1 MTDDRIGVAFAGCG
15 SISRLYT
22 DIYAGL
28 SDVARV
34 VAVAD
39 PQPER
44 AEHRRARQI
53 EAYHAASHAARLRAG
68 ESRDDETRAQELR
81 KAALAQSAATAGIRV
96 YRDHEGLLRD
106 EEVQAMVLLTT
117 PTVRSEPTIAA
128 AEAGRHVFTQGP
140 MAASVADAAAM
151 ADAVRRA
158 GVKFHSQCGARY
170 PRGIALARRAIEK
183 SLLGQVASARVELNW
198 FRPQSYYQGWHGTW
212 SGEGGGAAFH
222 HGRYII
228 DPFLWVLGSRV
239 VELFA
244 YAGPAL
250 REIEHE
256 NLTHAAMRYSNG
268 ATGTIHASLLNHKQR
283 LTPSGRFEILGR
295 DASMLVGEEYF
306 NQGAPGANYWEA
318 DTSFGFGDGAAV
330 AALDALADEVSEVPE
345 RASEEYQ
352 SRLFLESIANDSDP
366 LVPIE
371 VPMHHVEI
379 VRALYKSAHEG
390 APVSLP
396 LDKDDPFYTFEGRIA

>member
-1 MTDDRIGVAFAGCG
+1 MIDDRIGVGFAGCG
-15 SISRLYT
+15 AISRLYT

-28 SDVARV
+28 CDVARV

-39 PQPER
+39 PLPER
-44 AEHRRARQI
+44 AEHRRARQV
-53 EAYHAASHAARLRAG
+53 EAYLVEAHAARLRAG
-68 ESRDDETRAQELR
+68 EARDDETRARELR
-81 KAALAQSAATAGIRV
+81 RAALAESAATAGIRV

-106 EEVQAMVLLTT
+106 GDVQAMALLTT
-117 PTVRSEPTIAA
+117 PAVRAEPTIAA

-140 MAASVADAAAM
+140 MARSVADAAAM
-151 ADAVRRA
+151 ADAVRQA

-170 PRGIALARRAIEK
+170 PRGIALARRAVER
-183 SLLGQVASARVELNW
+183 SLLGEVASARVELNW
-198 FRPQSYYQGWHGTW
+198 FRPQSYYRGWHGAW

-228 DPFLWVLGSRV
+228 DPFLYVLGSRA

-244 YAGPAL
+244 FAGPAL

-256 NLTHAAMRYSNG
+256 NLTHAAVRYSNG

-283 LTPSGRFEILGR
+283 LTPPGRFEILGR
-295 DASMLVGEEYF
+295 DASMLVGEEYV
-306 NQGAPGANYWEA
+306 NQPAPGSSYWEA
-318 DTSFGFGDGAAV
+318 DTTFGFGDGAAV
-330 AALDALADEVSEVPE
+330 DALAALADDVSGVPE

-352 SRLFLESIANDSDP
+352 SRLFLESIANDTEP
-366 LVPIE
+366 VVPIE
-371 VPMHHVEI
+371 VPLHHVEV

-396 LDKDDPFYTFEGRIA
+396 LDEGDPFYSFEGRIA

>member
-1 MTDDRIGVAFAGCG
+1 MPDDRIGVGFAGCG
-15 SISRLYT
+15 AISRLYT

-28 SDVARV
+28 ADVARV
-34 VAVAD
+34 LAVAD

-53 EAYHAASHAARLRAG
+53 EAYLAEAHAARLRAG
-68 ESRDDETRAQELR
+68 EARDDDTRAHELR
-81 KAALAQSAATAGIRV
+81 KAALAESAATAGIRV
-96 YRDHEGLLRD
+96 YRDHEALLRD
-106 EEVQAMVLLTT
+106 DEVQAMVLLTT
-117 PTVRSEPTIAA
+117 PAVRAEPTIAA
-128 AEAGRHVFTQGP
+128 AEAGRHIFTQGP

-151 ADAVRRA
+151 ANAVRAA

-183 SLLGQVASARVELNW
+183 SLLGEVASARVELNW
-198 FRPQSYYQGWHGTW
+198 FRPQSYYRGWHGTW
-212 SGEGGGAAFH
+212 SGEGGGASFH

-228 DPFLWVLGSRV
+228 DPFLYVLGSRA

-244 YAGPAL
+244 FSGPAL

-256 NLTHAAMRYSNG
+256 NLTHAAVRYSNG
-268 ATGTIHASLLNHKQR
+268 ATGTIHASLLNHKHR
-283 LTPSGRFEILGR
+283 LTPAGRFEILGR
-295 DASMLVGEEYF
+295 DASMLVGEEYV
-306 NQGAPGANYWEA
+306 NQTAPGSNYWKA
-318 DTSFGFGDGAAV
+318 DTTFGFGDGAAV
-330 AALDALADEVSEVPE
+330 NALTSLAEEVSGVPE
-345 RASEEYQ
+345 HASEEYQ
-352 SRLFLESIANDSDP
+352 SRLFLESIANDSAP

-396 LDKDDPFYTFEGRIA
+396 LDEGDPFYTFEGRI

>member
-81 KAALAQSAATAGIRV
+81 KAALAESAAIAGIRV

-151 ADAVRRA
+151 ADAVRSA

-170 PRGIALARRAIEK
+170 PRGIALARRAVEK

-306 NQGAPGANYWEA
+306 NQALRAPTTGRP
-318 DTSFGFGDGAAV
+318 TRRSG
-330 AALDALADEVSEVPE
+330 SETGRRSTRWTHSPTKCPTCPSAPPRSTRAGCSW
-345 RASEEYQ
+345 RASPTTRTRWCP
-352 SRLFLESIANDSDP
+352 SRCRCTTWRSCGPCTSRRT
-366 LVPIE
+366 
-371 VPMHHVEI
+371 
-379 VRALYKSAHEG
+379 RAL
-390 APVSLP
+390 
-396 LDKDDPFYTFEGRIA
+396 R

>member
-1 MTDDRIGVAFAGCG
+1 MIDDRIGVGFAGCG
-15 SISRLYT
+15 AISRLYT

-44 AEHRRARQI
+44 AAHRRARQV
-53 EAYHAASHAARLRAG
+53 EAYLAASHAARLRAG
-68 ESRDDETRAQELR
+68 EARDDETRAAELR
-81 KAALAQSAATAGIRV
+81 KAELAQSAAADIRV
-96 YRDHEGLLRD
+96 YRSHEGLLRD

-117 PTVRSEPTIAA
+117 PTVRAEPTIAA

-140 MAASVADAAAM
+140 MAASVVDATAM
-151 ADAVRRA
+151 ADAVRQA

-170 PRGIALARRAIEK
+170 PRGIALARRAVEK
-183 SLLGQVASARVELNW
+183 SLLGEVASARVELNW
-198 FRPQSYYQGWHGTW
+198 FRPQGYYQGWHGTW
-212 SGEGGGAAFH
+212 TGEGGGASFH

-256 NLTHAAMRYSNG
+256 NLTHAAVRYSNG

-295 DASMLVGEEYF
+295 DASMLVGEEYL
-306 NQGAPGANYWEA
+306 NQSNPGSSYWKA
-318 DTSFGFGDGAAV
+318 DTTFGFGDGAAV
-330 AALDALADEVSEVPE
+330 DALASLAEDVSGVPE
-345 RASEEYQ
+345 QASEEYQ

-366 LVPIE
+366 VVPIE

-396 LDKDDPFYTFEGRIA
+396 LDEDDPFYTFEGRIA

>member
-1 MTDDRIGVAFAGCG
+1 MIDDRIGVGFAGCG
-15 SISRLYT
+15 AISRLYT

-44 AEHRRARQI
+44 AAHRRARQV
-53 EAYHAASHAARLRAG
+53 EAYLAASHAARLRAG
-68 ESRDDETRAQELR
+68 EARDDETRAAELR
-81 KAALAQSAATAGIRV
+81 KAELAQSAAADIRV
-96 YRDHEGLLRD
+96 YRSHEGLLRD
-106 EEVQAMVLLTT
+106 DEVRAMVLLTT
-117 PTVRSEPTIAA
+117 PTVRAEPTIAA

-151 ADAVRRA
+151 ADAVRQA

-170 PRGIALARRAIEK
+170 PRGIALARRAVEK
-183 SLLGQVASARVELNW
+183 SLLGEIASARVELNW
-198 FRPQSYYQGWHGTW
+198 FRPQGYYQGWHGTW
-212 SGEGGGAAFH
+212 DGEGGGAAFH

-256 NLTHAAMRYSNG
+256 NLTHAAVRYSNG

-283 LTPSGRFEILGR
+283 LTPSGPVRDTGSGRVDAGRRRVPQPGQPGLKLLEGRHDVRIRGRGRGGRAGIARRRRVGRARAGLG
-295 DASMLVGEEYF
+295 G
-306 NQGAPGANYWEA
+306 
-318 DTSFGFGDGAAV
+318 
-330 AALDALADEVSEVPE
+330 VPE
-345 RASEEYQ
+345 QAVPGEHRQRLGPGRAR
-352 SRLFLESIANDSDP
+352 SRC
-366 LVPIE
+366 
-371 VPMHHVEI
+371 
-379 VRALYKSAHEG
+379 RC
-390 APVSLP
+390 
-396 LDKDDPFYTFEGRIA
+396 TT

>member
-1 MTDDRIGVAFAGCG
+1 
-15 SISRLYT
+15 
-22 DIYAGL
+22 
-28 SDVARV
+28 
-34 VAVAD
+34 
-39 PQPER
+39 
-44 AEHRRARQI
+44 
-53 EAYHAASHAARLRAG
+53 
-68 ESRDDETRAQELR
+68 
-81 KAALAQSAATAGIRV
+81 
-96 YRDHEGLLRD
+96 
-106 EEVQAMVLLTT
+106 MVLLTT
-117 PTVRSEPTIAA
+117 PTVRAEPTIAA

-140 MAASVADAAAM
+140 MAQSVADAAAM

-170 PRGIALARRAIEK
+170 PRGIALARRAVEK
-183 SLLGQVASARVELNW
+183 SLLGEIASARVELNW
-198 FRPQSYYQGWHGTW
+198 FRPQGYYKGWHGTW

-256 NLTHAAMRYSNG
+256 NLTHAAVRYSNG

-295 DASMLVGEEYF
+295 DASMLVGEEYL
-306 NQGAPGANYWEA
+306 NQGNPGSSYWKA
-318 DTSFGFGDGAAV
+318 DTTFGFGDGAAV
-330 AALDALADEVSEVPE
+330 DALASLAEEVSGVPE
-345 RASEEYQ
+345 EASEEYQ

-366 LVPIE
+366 VVPIE

-396 LDKDDPFYTFEGRIA
+396 LDEDDPFYSFEGRIA